1 MDKNKTPAVFGS
13 TELPAHLKKSAG
25 LGNENISAETLATP
39 TLKQVQSVNMN
50 KFAPGTQA
58 GDWVVQPSEQNFGQE
73 VYIVP
78 IKFIE
83 EWIIWPAELGNN
95 PPLATH
101 YSEADATADL
111 EFQNQQKNAAFDG
124 ARIVYTHTHMF
135 LTMDPETGELSDIP
149 VKCSMAASKLQL
161 SKSLNTQIVSRPGDR
176 FSAVWKITSSLK
188 NTAKHAYHVAEVEF
202 QAYLNEPEYNAA
214 KQVYTNNTPPA
225 IAA

>member
-1 MDKNKTPAVFGS
+1 MDKNKTPAIFGS
-13 TELPAHLKKSAG
+13 TDLPAHLKKSAG
-25 LGNENISAETLATP
+25 LGNENISADTVATP
-39 TLKQVQSVNMN
+39 TLKQVQSVNVH

-58 GDWVVQPSEQNFGQE
+58 GDWVVMPSEQNFGQAT
-73 VYIVP
+73 YIVP

-83 EWIIWPAELGNN
+83 EWIIWPAEQGNN

-101 YSEADATADL
+101 YSEADANADL
-111 EFQNQQKNAAFDG
+111 EFQIGQKNPAYTG

-149 VKCSMAASKLQL
+149 VMSSMSASKLQL

-176 FSAVWKITSSLK
+176 FSAVWKMTSALK
-188 NTAKHAYHVAEVEF
+188 QTKDHAYHVADVEF